1 MVISQPTFVCL
12 DATRMRCLR
21 GIARLWS
28 ATGGR
33 FTRLAP
39 VPIMPNPAVAPV
51 AVIELAGPAAD
62 PATPPL
68 PSDPEPAP
76 LTATERRARSAAV
89 RGLLLAR
96 QRRFGPAEAAFAEAV
111 RLDPALDLASVPTFW
126 DLQRGGQEAA
136 VRAYEEA
143 GRIRDAAVLGARVRY
158 TFRPRLVRT
167 RPGPAAPPSHP

>member
-1 MVISQPTFVCL
+1 MVISQQTFVCL

-21 GIARLWS
+21 GVARLWS
-28 ATGGR
+28 ATGSR
-33 FTRLAP
+33 FTRPAP
-39 VPIMPNPAVAPV
+39 VPIMTKPAVEPA
-51 AVIELAGPAAD
+51 AVVESAAPAAD
-62 PATPPL
+62 PASPPL

-76 LTATERRARSAAV
+76 LTTSERRARAAAV

-96 QRRFGPAEAAFAEAV
+96 QRRFGPAEAAFAEAAG
-111 RLDPALDLASVPTFW
+111 LDPALDLASVPTFW

-136 VRAYEEA
+136 VRAYEVA

-167 RPGPAAPPSHP
+167 RPGPAAPPS